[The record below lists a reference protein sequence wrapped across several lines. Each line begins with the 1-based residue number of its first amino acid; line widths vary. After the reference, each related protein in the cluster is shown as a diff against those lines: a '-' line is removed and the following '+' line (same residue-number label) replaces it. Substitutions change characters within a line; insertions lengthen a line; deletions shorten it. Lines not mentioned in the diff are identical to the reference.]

1 MKPLLHFRLLFVIAL
16 CIGLRAPGAEEK
28 PLEGEALGKI
38 SLGQKADALG
48 AQAGKPES
56 KGKDVLWEAIG
67 EWVQEWRFPAQGL
80 TVQMSSVKKGG
91 AKSVLSLSA
100 ESPCK
105 LATSRG
111 IKIGS
116 TEAEV
121 TKAYRDVRNA
131 EQSIAGQTFV
141 AGSIYGGA
149 IFTIKAGKI
158 VQIFIG
164 AAAE

>member
-1 MKPLLHFRLLFVIAL
+1 MRLQREQAVEDQPLDQFVFDRQVRRHLPA
-16 CIGLRAPGAEEK
+16 RAAGNQRQRHLAGA
-28 PLEGEALGKI
+28 PRQVPVQAR
-38 SLGQKADALG
+38 ADYFCFARM
-48 AQAGKPES
+48 A
-56 KGKDVLWEAIG
+56 
-67 EWVQEWRFPAQGL
+67 
-80 TVQMSSVKKGG
+80 
-91 AKSVLSLSA
+91 SVLSLSA